1 MKRLRLLGFFLALGI
16 LCHPYYVSAKE
27 GFSWKVVSDDSGDK
41 VSASKPKVYTKASA
55 DAGDDEDSDDE
66 DDKEDNDDK
75 DSDNEN
81 KDDRD
86 DKDNDDAD
94 DKASD
99 DKDNDDKDK
108 KEADDRGSSDEDE
121 DDNDSDDEEDDDEDE
136 RDDDAIKN
144 RKKNYPNGKS
154 IYSSSEI
161 EEMIEDKYKERK
173 EALAIE
179 DPFKKTKAVDR
190 INSFILN
197 FADDPLK
204 DKTLAFLGDSITA
217 GNGGSLT
224 LDGSGL
230 NYTDYIAQYT
240 DAKIINLGIGGAP
253 YDGYD
258 NDDAI
263 IYRYEDIPENTDIIV
278 LFAGINDLF
287 AGSEHFGSLDK
298 PKKGTYCGDT
308 YTTFRGIHEDYPDAH
323 VYVVITYPNK
333 MEDYTQFTGE
343 NWQEYADV
351 QIELADEF
359 DYDIINL
366 YQEGFLDSK
375 DSKVRNSFFLDD
387 IHPDDLG
394 SEVLGR
400 HILVH
405 ILKDYL

>member
-16 LCHPYYVSAKE
+16 LCRPCYVSAEE
-27 GFSWKVVSDDSGDK
+27 GFSWRVVSDDPDEKASGSRHKTFTKD
-41 VSASKPKVYTKASA
+41 SASDEDNK
-55 DAGDDEDSDDE
+55 DNEDDENDDDADDE
-66 DDKEDNDDK
+66 ADDDADESDNDDK
-75 DSDNEN
+75 
-81 KDDRD
+81 
-86 DKDNDDAD
+86 
-94 DKASD
+94 
-99 DKDNDDKDK
+99 
-108 KEADDRGSSDEDE
+108 
-121 DDNDSDDEEDDDEDE
+121 DDEDE
-136 RDDDAIKN
+136 RDRDDDKDGEDERDDDDDEDKRDKDVKK
-144 RKKNYPNGKS
+144 RKTSYPNGKS

-204 DKTLAFLGDSITA
+204 DKTITFLGDSITA

-253 YDGYD
+253 YDGSD

-263 IYRYEDIPENTDIIV
+263 IYRYEDIPEDTDIIV

-308 YTTFRGIHEDYPDAH
+308 YATFRGIHEDYPDAH